1 MKLKVTVNGV
11 AYDVAVDVEE
21 EPAPTLGGL
30 LAPAPAAVAAPAH
43 AASTAPAHVRAPAD
57 ELKVLRAPISGMV
70 TKVLVEQGEEVELG
84 ATLLVLEAMKME
96 TEITAPVA
104 GTIATVTVA
113 RGDSVTGGQVLVE
126 WA

>member
-21 EPAPTLGGL
+21 EPVPTLGGL
-30 LAPAPAAVAAPAH
+30 LAPSAVAAPAH
-43 AASTAPAHVRAPAD
+43 AASTAPAHVKAPAD
-57 ELKVLRAPISGMV
+57 EQKVLRAPISGMV
-70 TKVLVEQGEEVELG
+70 TKVLVEAGQEVEVG
-84 ATLLVLEAMKME
+84 ATLIVLEAMKME
-96 TEITAPVA
+96 TEITAPVQ
-104 GTIATVTVA
+104 GTIADVTVA